1 MEQTFTL
8 YFIDCALSFLDV
20 EILASSTLGRH
31 FRMEFVKTVWYLHN
45 TSYNISQQFYYQWIS
60 LILLL

>member
-8 YFIDCALSFLDV
+8 YFIDCVLSFLDV
-20 EILASSTLGRH
+20 EIIASSTLGRH

-45 TSYNISQQFYYQWIS
+45 TSYNISQQF
-60 LILLL
+60 